1 MKLKETEKEELIKKI
16 GTIYNSEL
24 DYIEVENCDFHIL
37 DSRKIKGVL
46 LTFFHGKEKGKEL
59 YELLSSY
66 GNIYKLDALSRDIKM
81 IKVSLENIFY
91 TDEEFEF
98 GFSQFILSDDL
109 NEESH
114 ILLNCDESQ
123 DEVVLDAF

>member
-1 MKLKETEKEELIKKI
+1 MKLKETEKEELIKEI
-16 GTIYNSEL
+16 GKLYNSEL
-24 DYIEVENCDFHIL
+24 DYIEVENCDFHML
-37 DSRKIKGVL
+37 DSRKIKDVL
-46 LTFFHGKEKGKEL
+46 LTFFHGKEHGEEL

-98 GFSQFILSDDL
+98 GFSQFILSDILDK
-109 NEESH
+109 ESY
-114 ILLNCDESQ
+114 ILLNVDEDQ
-123 DEVVLDAF
+123 DEVVLDAI

>member
-1 MKLKETEKEELIKKI
+1 M
-16 GTIYNSEL
+16 
-24 DYIEVENCDFHIL
+24 L

-46 LTFFHGKEKGKEL
+46 LTFFHGKERGEEL
-59 YELLSSY
+59 FELLSSY

-81 IKVSLENIFY
+81 VKVSLENIFY

-98 GFSQFILSDDL
+98 DFSQFILSDDL

>member
-1 MKLKETEKEELIKKI
+1 MKLNETEKEKLIEEIRKL
-16 GTIYNSEL
+16 YNSEL
-24 DYIEVENCDFHIL
+24 DYIEVENCDFHML
-37 DSRKIKGVL
+37 DSRKIKGIL
-46 LTFFHGKEKGKEL
+46 LTFFHGKEHGEEL
-59 YELLSSY
+59 FELLSSY

-98 GFSQFILSDDL
+98 GFSQFILTDDL

-114 ILLNCDESQ
+114 ILLNCDEDQ
-123 DEVVLDAF
+123 DEVILDAF

>member
-1 MKLKETEKEELIKKI
+1 MKLKETEKEELIKEI
-16 GTIYNSEL
+16 GKLYNSEL
-24 DYIEVENCDFHIL
+24 DYIEVENCDFHML

-46 LTFFHGKEKGKEL
+46 LTFFHGKEHGEEL

-66 GNIYKLDALSRDIKM
+66 RNIYKLDALSRDIKM

-98 GFSQFILSDDL
+98 GFSQFILSDIL
-109 NEESH
+109 NEESY
-114 ILLNCDESQ
+114 ILLNCD
-123 DEVVLDAF
+123 

>member
-1 MKLKETEKEELIKKI
+1 MKLKETEKEELIKEI
-16 GTIYNSEL
+16 GKLYNSEL
-24 DYIEVENCDFHIL
+24 DYIEVENCDFHML

-46 LTFFHGKEKGKEL
+46 LTFFHGKEHGEKL

-98 GFSQFILSDDL
+98 GFSQFILSDILDKE
-109 NEESH
+109 NY
-114 ILLNCDESQ
+114 ILLNCDEDQ
-123 DEVVLDAF
+123 DEVVLDAL

>member
-1 MKLKETEKEELIKKI
+1 MKLKETEKEELIKEI
-16 GTIYNSEL
+16 GKLYNSEL

-46 LTFFHGKEKGKEL
+46 LTFFHGKEHGEEL

-98 GFSQFILSDDL
+98 GFSQFILSDILDK
-109 NEESH
+109 ESY
-114 ILLNCDESQ
+114 ILLNVDEDQ
-123 DEVVLDAF
+123 DEVVLDAL

>member
-1 MKLKETEKEELIKKI
+1 MKLKETEKEELIKEI
-16 GTIYNSEL
+16 GKLYNSEL
-24 DYIEVENCDFHIL
+24 DYIEVENCDFHLL

-46 LTFFHGKEKGKEL
+46 LTFFHGKEHGEEL
-59 YELLSSY
+59 FELLSSY

-98 GFSQFILSDDL
+98 GFSQFILSDILDKE
-109 NEESH
+109 NY
-114 ILLNCDESQ
+114 ILLNCDEDQ
-123 DEVVLDAF
+123 DEVVLDAL

>member
-1 MKLKETEKEELIKKI
+1 MKLKETEKEELIKEI
-16 GTIYNSEL
+16 GKLYNSEL
-24 DYIEVENCDFHIL
+24 DYIEVENCDFHML

-46 LTFFHGKEKGKEL
+46 LTFFHGKEHGEEL

-66 GNIYKLDALSRDIKM
+66 GNIYKLDALSRDIKL

-98 GFSQFILSDDL
+98 GFSQFILSDILDKE
-109 NEESH
+109 NY
-114 ILLNCDESQ
+114 ILLNCDEDQ
-123 DEVVLDAF
+123 DEVVLDAI

>member
-1 MKLKETEKEELIKKI
+1 MKLKETEKEELIKEI
-16 GTIYNSEL
+16 GKLYNSEL
-24 DYIEVENCDFHIL
+24 DYIEVENCDFHML

-46 LTFFHGKEKGKEL
+46 LTFFHGKEHGEEL

-98 GFSQFILSDDL
+98 DFSQFILSDILDK
-109 NEESH
+109 ESY
-114 ILLNCDESQ
+114 ILLNCDEDQ
-123 DEVVLDAF
+123 DEVILDAL

>member
-1 MKLKETEKEELIKKI
+1 MKLKETEKEELIKEI
-16 GTIYNSEL
+16 GKLYNSEL
-24 DYIEVENCDFHIL
+24 DYIEVENCDFHML

-46 LTFFHGKEKGKEL
+46 LTFFHGKEHGEEL

-98 GFSQFILSDDL
+98 GFSQFILSDILDKE
-109 NEESH
+109 NY
-114 ILLNCDESQ
+114 ILLNVDEDQ
-123 DEVVLDAF
+123 DEVVLDAL

>member
-1 MKLKETEKEELIKKI
+1 MKLKETEKEELIKEI
-16 GTIYNSEL
+16 GKLYNSEL
-24 DYIEVENCDFHIL
+24 DYIEVENCDFHML

-46 LTFFHGKEKGKEL
+46 LTFFHGKEHGEEL

-81 IKVSLENIFY
+81 IKVGLENIFY

-98 GFSQFILSDDL
+98 GFSQFILSDILDKE
-109 NEESH
+109 NY
-114 ILLNCDESQ
+114 ILLNCDEDQ
-123 DEVVLDAF
+123 DEVVLDAL

>member
-1 MKLKETEKEELIKKI
+1 MKLKETEKEELIKEI
-16 GTIYNSEL
+16 GKLYNSEL
-24 DYIEVENCDFHIL
+24 DYIEVENCDFHLL

-46 LTFFHGKEKGKEL
+46 LTFFHGKEHGEEL
-59 YELLSSY
+59 FELLSSY

-98 GFSQFILSDDL
+98 GFSQFILSDILDKE
-109 NEESH
+109 NY
-114 ILLNCDESQ
+114 ILLNCDEDQ
-123 DEVVLDAF
+123 DEVVLDAI

>member
-1 MKLKETEKEELIKKI
+1 MKLKETEKEELIKEI
-16 GTIYNSEL
+16 GKLYNSEL
-24 DYIEVENCDFHIL
+24 DYIEVENCYFHML

-46 LTFFHGKEKGKEL
+46 LTFFHGKEHGEEL

-98 GFSQFILSDDL
+98 GFSQFILSDILDK
-109 NEESH
+109 ESY
-114 ILLNCDESQ
+114 ILLNVDEDQ
-123 DEVVLDAF
+123 DEVVLDAI

>member
-1 MKLKETEKEELIKKI
+1 MKLKETEKEELIKEI
-16 GTIYNSEL
+16 GKLYNSEL
-24 DYIEVENCDFHIL
+24 DYIEVENCDFHML

-46 LTFFHGKEKGKEL
+46 LTFFHGKEHGEEL

-81 IKVSLENIFY
+81 IKVNLENIFY

-98 GFSQFILSDDL
+98 GFSQFILSDILDKE
-109 NEESH
+109 NY
-114 ILLNCDESQ
+114 ILLNCDEDQ
-123 DEVVLDAF
+123 DEVVLDAI

>member
-1 MKLKETEKEELIKKI
+1 MKLNETEKEKLIEGIRKL
-16 GTIYNSEL
+16 YNSEL
-24 DYIEVENCDFHIL
+24 DYIEVENCDFHML

-46 LTFFHGKEKGKEL
+46 LTFFHGKEHGEEL
-59 YELLSSY
+59 FELLSSY

-91 TDEEFEF
+91 TDKEFEF
-98 GFSQFILSDDL
+98 GFSQFILTDTL

-123 DEVVLDAF
+123 DEVILDAF

>member
-1 MKLKETEKEELIKKI
+1 MKLKETEKEELIKEI
-16 GTIYNSEL
+16 GKLYNSEL
-24 DYIEVENCDFHIL
+24 DYIEVENCDFHML

-46 LTFFHGKEKGKEL
+46 LTFFHGKEHGEEL

-81 IKVSLENIFY
+81 IKVNLENIFY

-98 GFSQFILSDDL
+98 GFSQFILSDILDK
-109 NEESH
+109 ESY
-114 ILLNCDESQ
+114 ILLNVDEDQ
-123 DEVVLDAF
+123 DEVVLDAL

>member
-1 MKLKETEKEELIKKI
+1 MKLNETEKEKLIEGIRKL
-16 GTIYNSEL
+16 YNSEL
-24 DYIEVENCDFHIL
+24 DYIEVENCDFHML
-37 DSRKIKGVL
+37 DSRKIKGIL
-46 LTFFHGKEKGKEL
+46 LTFFHGKEHGEEL
-59 YELLSSY
+59 FELLSSY

-98 GFSQFILSDDL
+98 GFSQFILTDDL